1 MYENIKN
8 RLLALA
14 VAMDNPSLSD
24 SIPLLS
30 STLQSLASSCSAHF
44 GLSSAVDAISQLQ
57 QQITRLTNINYSS
70 TETALRTLAQTP
82 DYLLNTISL
91 SSSTACQNL
100 CDSLSMALERAGPH
114 LPQDEKERCETII
127 KSQVAEKPCPHLTLS
142 DALSILSILLSI
154 LFFVFESIPDDQAER
169 IIQQQSKIIA
179 NQEAEIAQLHKEDQ
193 ALLDALDSLSGS
205 INLLTNEIELLR
217 DELEDFDAFPDVQ
230 NQTDAGDPQQDSSNT
245 QK

>member
-1 MYENIKN
+1 MHQNIKN

-82 DYLLNTISL
+82 DYLLNTVSL

-100 CDSLSMALERAGPH
+100 CDSLSIALERAGPH

-127 KSQVAEKPCPHLTLS
+127 KSQVAEKPCLHLTLS

-154 LFFVFESIPDDQAER
+154 LFLCLNPCRTIRPRGSFSSRARLSLTRRLRSPNSTRRIRCYWMLWIPCLAA
-169 IIQQQSKIIA
+169 S
-179 NQEAEIAQLHKEDQ
+179 
-193 ALLDALDSLSGS
+193 
-205 INLLTNEIELLR
+205 TC
-217 DELEDFDAFPDVQ
+217 
-230 NQTDAGDPQQDSSNT
+230 
-245 QK
+245 